1 VEFSVS
7 ILTIVFI
14 GGISAALPL
23 IFILNVAYW
32 GIRTANTALMAILI
46 HLCFMSVLMLLIVE
60 SWGGG
65 HPAFLALFDM
75 QLCHGPLL
83 YFYAK
88 ALMEPNFRWRR
99 GLLLHLLP
107 AAAGA
112 AIWLLQLPLTE
123 NDWLLG
129 PCAADEGCNL
139 YWRARFLHKA
149 SYAISMVTYAMLAF
163 SLLGPYRRYIKK
175 SHSDIEGQSLV
186 WLQVF
191 LFFFLFSGIYS
202 VGVELGGVL
211 WGQWANAQLSAS
223 IGNAAFVIL
232 TMLLVMYGIRQ
243 PSAVQEEKEASST
256 SQAGGV
262 KDDDDKKIWQDLLT
276 LMEGDK
282 PYLENGLK
290 ITKLAQLMQVSVH
303 DLSKTINVC
312 AGQNFYDFINKY
324 RIDEAVHLLG
334 DTSKQYLSVTD
345 IAYQSGFNSSSTF
358 FGHFKKRLQLT
369 PRQYRVQRAEE
380 QSAFPAAEQ

>member
-1 VEFSVS
+1 MEFSVS

-14 GGISAALPL
+14 CGIAAALPL
-23 IFILNVAYW
+23 IFILYMAYW
-32 GIRTANTALMAILI
+32 GNRVANLALMAILM
-46 HLCFMSVLMLLIVE
+46 HLCFMSVLNLLILE
-60 SWGGG
+60 SWVGS

-75 QLCHGPLL
+75 QLCSGPLL

-88 ALMEPNFRWRR
+88 SLMDPNFCWRP

-112 AIWLLQLPLTE
+112 VLWLLQLPLTE

-129 PCAADEGCNL
+129 PCAKDEGCNL

-149 SYAISMVTYAMLAF
+149 SYAISMVTYALMAF
-163 SLLGPYRRYIKK
+163 TLLGPYHRYIKK
-175 SHSDIEGQSLV
+175 THSDIEGQSLV

-202 VGVELGGVL
+202 VAVELGGIL
-211 WGQWANAQLSAS
+211 WGQWVNAQLSAS
-223 IGNAAFVIL
+223 IGNVMLVIL
-232 TMLLVMYGIRQ
+232 TVLLVMYGMRQ
-243 PSAVQEEKEASST
+243 PSAVEEEEETSSKSQT
-256 SQAGGV
+256 SGI
-262 KDDDDKKIWQDLLT
+262 KDVDAKVMWQDLLT
-276 LMEGDK
+276 LMDSEK

-290 ITKLAQLMQVSVH
+290 ITKLAQQMQISVH

-312 AGQNFYDFINKY
+312 ANQNFYDFINKY

-334 DTSKQYLSVTD
+334 DTSNAHLSVTD

-369 PRQYRVQRAEE
+369 PRQYRVQQAEK
-380 QSAFPAAEQ
+380 QSVLSVAE